1 MLSTDSSYWSSTTG
15 GKMVDSRA
23 VGTSGASVKT
33 YQAQNYSLEA
43 PISLS
48 DVLTDSWKS
57 YKLAQAHRA
66 YAQDFGT
73 GKMISSLKTEQV
85 AKVRA
90 CRMVPIYFKAKDQ
103 QNQFEFSFKSLNTC
117 TSCR

>member
-1 MLSTDSSYWSSTTG
+1 
-15 GKMVDSRA
+15 MVDSRA
-23 VGTSGASVKT
+23 VGTGGSSVKT
-33 YQAQNYSLEA
+33 YQQQNYSLEA

-48 DVLTDSWKS
+48 DASTDSWKS

-117 TSCR
+117 TSCRQENN